1 MDLQEIRETLKQMY
15 GGESYTKE
23 ADLKIVDW
31 DKTYFLTK
39 YYML

>member
-1 MDLQEIRETLKQMY
+1 MNKKNPA
-15 GGESYTKE
+15 KE
-23 ADLKIVDW
+23 ADLKIGDW